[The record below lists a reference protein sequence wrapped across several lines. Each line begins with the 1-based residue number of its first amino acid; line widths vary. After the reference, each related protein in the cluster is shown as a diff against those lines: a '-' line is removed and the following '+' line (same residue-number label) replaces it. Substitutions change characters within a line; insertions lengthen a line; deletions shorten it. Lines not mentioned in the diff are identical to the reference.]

1 MYMCSCSIGE
11 CDLEVVCTRD
21 VSECEVYCLVCVCV
35 VQGRGY
41 RVCTSVLMGFWV

>member
-21 VSECEVYCLVCVCV
+21 VSECEVYCLVCGCIVFEVWAV
-35 VQGRGY
+35 VY
-41 RVCTSVLMGFWV
+41 VHLS